1 MTNGTDNTN
10 DTKTEFEDY
19 ELSQNISKWINSN
32 YTESSENLEN
42 DASKIKQNEE
52 NEKLDIVEEKHN
64 VTNQTAVEETKNDN
78 LDLQSTSG
86 KNLSKSL
93 ISLLK
98 ICPHKRVQGSFSI
111 WIDRFFFYHLPFKTS
126 IIAIQ
131 KLNKIR
137 GKY

>member
-1 MTNGTDNTN
+1 MTNDTNGTN

-32 YTESSENLEN
+32 FTESSENLEN
-42 DASKIKQNEE
+42 DASEIKQNEE
-52 NEKLDIVEEKHN
+52 NEKLDIVEEKNN
-64 VTNQTAVEETKNDN
+64 VTNQTVVEKTKNSN

-98 ICPHKRVQGSFSI
+98 ICTHTRSASCP
-111 WIDRFFFYHLPFKTS
+111 
-126 IIAIQ
+126 
-131 KLNKIR
+131 
-137 GKY
+137 

>member
-1 MTNGTDNTN
+1 MTNGTNDTNNTN
-10 DTKTEFEDY
+10 TEFEDY

-42 DASKIKQNEE
+42 NASKIKQNEE
-52 NEKLDIVEEKHN
+52 NENLDIVEEKHN

-93 ISLLK
+93 ISLLE
-98 ICPHKRVQGSFSI
+98 ICTHNKVQG
-111 WIDRFFFYHLPFKTS
+111 
-126 IIAIQ
+126 
-131 KLNKIR
+131 
-137 GKY
+137 

>member
-1 MTNGTDNTN
+1 MTNSTNSTN

-42 DASKIKQNEE
+42 DASEIKQNEE
-52 NEKLDIVEEKHN
+52 NEKLDIVEEKNN

-98 ICPHKRVQGSFSI
+98 ICPHKRVQGSFNI
-111 WIDRFFFYHLPFKTS
+111 WINR
-126 IIAIQ
+126 
-131 KLNKIR
+131 
-137 GKY
+137 

>member
-1 MTNGTDNTN
+1 MTNSTNDTN
-10 DTKTEFEDY
+10 DTKTEFEDN

-42 DASKIKQNEE
+42 DASEIKQNED
-52 NEKLDIVEEKHN
+52 NEKLDIVEEKNN

-78 LDLQSTSG
+78 LDLQLTSG

-98 ICPHKRVQGSFSI
+98 ICPHKRVQGSFNI
-111 WIDRFFFYHLPFKTS
+111 WINRWMFLLFS
-126 IIAIQ
+126 IYLL
-131 KLNKIR
+131 KVPLLLSKE
-137 GKY
+137 GKK